1 MKEKVLIIYAHPNP
15 KSLNHA
21 ILEAVTSALIARGA
35 EARVR
40 DLYAMRFDPVLRA
53 DELADRHKLSPDI
66 AEAQADVSWA
76 DTLIFIYPI
85 WWTDRPAIL
94 KGWFDRVFTNGFAF
108 STKGG
113 WRGLLN
119 GRKAIVLQT
128 AGGSEE
134 ELKKMMQPAMDR
146 VMKEGT
152 FGFVGITD
160 VTIKTFYSVVSQSEA
175 ERQRIL
181 EEVTAIIR

>member
-1 MKEKVLIIYAHPNP
+1 MQRALVIYAHPNP

-21 ILEAVTSALIARGA
+21 ILEAVSAALITRGA

-40 DLYAMRFDPVLRA
+40 DLYAMKFDPELRA
-53 DELADRHKLSPDI
+53 DELADRHTLSPDV

-108 STKGG
+108 RTKNG
-113 WRGLLN
+113 WEGLLS

-128 AGGSEE
+128 AGGSEDA
-134 ELKKMMQPAMDR
+134 LKETMQPAMDST
-146 VMKEGT
+146 MKEGT

-160 VTIKTFYSVVSQSEA
+160 VHIKTFYSVVSQTET
-175 ERQRIL
+175 ERQKML
-181 EEVTAIIR
+181 DEVAAIIR